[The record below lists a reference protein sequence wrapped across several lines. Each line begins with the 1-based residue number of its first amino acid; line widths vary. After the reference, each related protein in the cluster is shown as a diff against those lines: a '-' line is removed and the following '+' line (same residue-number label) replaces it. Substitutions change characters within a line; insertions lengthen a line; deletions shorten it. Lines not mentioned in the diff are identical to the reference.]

1 MRLVRQHERQRFD
14 KMRRRLQQNFALG
27 KRLGDESEFVIF
39 EIAQAPVDQFRA
51 PRRRVLSKI
60 VALDQQ
66 HGQATTRGVARNAGA
81 VDAAADHQQVVGPVV
96 HAISRAGFYRM
107 GYDLR
112 SPEAPAMP

>member
-1 MRLVRQHERQRFD
+1 MRLVRQYERQRFD

-96 HAISRAGFYRM
+96 HAISRAGILPD
-107 GYDLR
+107 GLR
-112 SPEAPAMP
+112 STPTRGPAMP